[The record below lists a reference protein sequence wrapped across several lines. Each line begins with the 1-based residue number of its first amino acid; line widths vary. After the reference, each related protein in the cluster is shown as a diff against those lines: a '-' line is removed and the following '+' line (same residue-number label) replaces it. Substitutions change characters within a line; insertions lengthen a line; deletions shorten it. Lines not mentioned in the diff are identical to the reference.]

1 MTKILESNELVT
13 QLTPITRKNDAKAKP
28 QVKEFALKPYRQG
41 AFDGFC
47 GVYSII
53 NAMRL
58 IASTSDGLGEEF
70 CDRLFNAII
79 RHATL
84 RIGLRRL
91 VKNGTPQWLMR
102 SFLRGSC
109 DFVGRHRKLKPTVQ
123 RPLLQKGRL
132 SIENVLRIMR
142 QELAVQRC
150 SFIVEIGG
158 VHSHWTVIRDIGKAQ
173 VQLFDSDGLK
183 VLNISELRMSYEK
196 PNPRAKHQIVAGSVF
211 MLMRSKR

>member
-1 MTKILESNELVT
+1 MVKISEMKKLAPPSKPVSY
-13 QLTPITRKNDAKAKP
+13 KNDTKTKP
-28 QVKEFALKPYRQG
+28 TPKEFALKPYRQG

-70 CDRLFNAII
+70 CDRLFNAIV

-109 DFVGRHRKLKPTVQ
+109 DFIGRHRKLKPSLQ
-123 RPLLQKGRL
+123 QPLLRKRRL
-132 SIENVLRIMR
+132 SIENVLCILR

-150 SFIVEIGG
+150 TFIVEIGG

-196 PNPRAKHQIVAGSVF
+196 PNLRAKHQIVAGSVF
-211 MLMRSKR
+211 MLVRSRP